1 MRVLLVPAGLLVFC
15 GSALQAQGT
24 PATPATP
31 PTPAA
36 PAAPAAQAAPLK
48 WGPAPASFPAGA
60 NMAVV
65 SGDPS
70 KPGLFTIRLSMPDGY
85 RIPPHFHPTDEA
97 VEVTAGTF
105 SFGMGDAFDEAMM
118 QTLTVGQKGALPA
131 NAHHYAQA
139 KGATVVAVTAMGPFA
154 MTYVNPAD
162 DPRKPAAKP

>member
-1 MRVLLVPAGLLVFC
+1 MGGCMRVLLVPAGLLVFC
-15 GSALQAQGT
+15 GSALQAQG
-24 PATPATP
+24 TPATP

-85 RIPPHFHPTDEA
+85 RILPHFHPTDEA
-97 VEVTAGTF
+97 VEGTAGAPP
-105 SFGMGDAFDEAMM
+105 SRG
-118 QTLTVGQKGALPA
+118 GA
-131 NAHHYAQA
+131 
-139 KGATVVAVTAMGPFA
+139 AVETA
-154 MTYVNPAD
+154 
-162 DPRKPAAKP
+162 R

>member
-1 MRVLLVPAGLLVFC
+1 MGGCMRVLLVPAGLLVFC
-15 GSALQAQGT
+15 GSALQAQG
-24 PATPATP
+24 TPATP

-85 RIPPHFHPTDEA
+85 RIPPHFHPTDETG
-97 VEVTAGTF
+97 EVTAGPL
-105 SFGMGDAFDEAMM
+105 SFRVGGPLGPGEMHAM
-118 QTLTVGQKGALPA
+118 TRGPKGALPA
-131 NAHHYAQA
+131 DAPSCA
-139 KGATVVAVTAMGPFA
+139 P
-154 MTYVNPAD
+154 
-162 DPRKPAAKP
+162 

>member
-105 SFGMGDAFDEAMM
+105 SFGMGDAFDAAKM

-131 NAHHYAQA
+131 NPVSRRLNCSPPNLCPCFPGFLPASA
-139 KGATVVAVTAMGPFA
+139 GFRVSVVCI
-154 MTYVNPAD
+154 
-162 DPRKPAAKP
+162 